1 MASTQTTSTVPVMF
15 HDRCVVATDLH
26 CDGGARRL
34 VWLKSLLLRCQ
45 QLSSPLLILGDLF
58 DLWWGPGQIKASD
71 TRLELEALKM
81 AVRSGTAISLLPG
94 NRDFLLDQS
103 FQDETGVEILGDA
116 VDMRIGGLR
125 WHFSHGDLFG
135 TEDQG
140 YQRLRKFLRHPVS
153 RHLLLSLPS
162 GVSKK
167 LAGGIR
173 KGSRRS
179 IARKTTISMQP
190 DLRSVEALVG
200 SGYDRVVCGHF
211 HKERFEQI
219 HCAGRQG
226 EFRIL
231 EPFEDRGAYLYLDG
245 PAVKLEWLGD
255 H

>member
-103 FQDETGVEILGDA
+103 FQDETGVEVLGDA

-125 WHFSHGDLFG
+125 WHFSHG
-135 TEDQG
+135 
-140 YQRLRKFLRHPVS
+140 
-153 RHLLLSLPS
+153 
-162 GVSKK
+162 
-167 LAGGIR
+167 
-173 KGSRRS
+173 GSFWNRRS
-179 IARKTTISMQP
+179 RLSKTPEISPASRESSFVVISSEWRFQEIGGWNTKRISAVY
-190 DLRSVEALVG
+190 RS
-200 SGYDRVVCGHF
+200 
-211 HKERFEQI
+211 
-219 HCAGRQG
+219 
-226 EFRIL
+226 
-231 EPFEDRGAYLYLDG
+231 
-245 PAVKLEWLGD
+245 
-255 H
+255 